1 MTAVVRIAFASPMAQ
16 LRKQP
21 SKATSSRRGA
31 LPLAPVRRQIWE
43 AACELIT
50 AGEPREHSAL
60 LAGRFHS
67 SEGIITRVLVLEG
80 MRHQREAVAL
90 RTGLLNAL
98 EIAREAAATVDE
110 FSEGLCQTA

>member
-1 MTAVVRIAFASPMAQ
+1 MA
-16 LRKQP
+16 LPRKQP
-21 SKATSSRRGA
+21 SKATSSRRTA

-50 AGEPREHSAL
+50 AGEPREHSAI

-67 SEGIITRVLVLEG
+67 SERIIMRVLLIEG
-80 MRHQREAVAL
+80 MRHEREAAAL
-90 RTGLLNAL
+90 RTGVLSAL

-110 FSEGLCQTA
+110 LSESLCQTA